1 MLTALADK
9 RGRCPILIGASGVG
23 KSSVARAGVLS
34 ALKSMQWP
42 GTERTS
48 AAAWPSGLKNSR
60 GWLSLVVRPGEAPL
74 EALAAVFIQ
83 LWQLDAKNPDLA
95 ALPRKWAKG
104 FAAGDN
110 TLADLIGVT
119 QDELKKREGEAPE
132 RILIYL
138 DQGEELYTRAASQ
151 EAHRFSEVLAVGL
164 GDHRLSAFASL
175 RADYFDRLQ
184 ADEPLFKCR
193 EHVDVPPLDRAQLHE
208 VVTAPARALGVA
220 FEDDKIADRIT
231 DAAVAEPGALP
242 LVSYQLTDMW
252 AGMVARNDA
261 TLRLP
266 AQAIDVG
273 GVLASRAEDFLKAH
287 PDQEPALRRLLT
299 LRLAAVPPEGE
310 PVRRQARREEC
321 TDAQWT
327 LAAGL
332 ADHPW
337 RLVVM
342 GERATDNRIV
352 AEVAHEALLRAWPR
366 LAQWLRD
373 EREFLVFKGEAE
385 RAERRWQAMER
396 ADRALLTGLD
406 LARAEE
412 WLPKRSQ
419 DLPPDVA
426 TFVQRSIAFDRAEKE
441 RQLRFQ
447 RWVTFG
453 AMAAALVMLVIGGFA
468 GSQWREAEQQRREAE
483 QQRAVA
489 VEREK
494 QTEEQRMIAE
504 QQRRQAQLTQSRFLA
519 DLANQGARA
528 SDAGTAM
535 LLALEAL
542 LPAAHEADR
551 PHAPEAEAALFTS
564 RARLQEIGVLKGHDD
579 RVRSAAFSPD
589 GRQVVTASGDKTAR
603 LWEVASGKEIGVLKG
618 HDGAVSG
625 AAFSPDGRQVVTAS
639 EDTTAR
645 LWEVASGKEI
655 GVLKGH
661 DGPVSSAAFSPDGRQ
676 VVTASDDKTARLWE
690 VASGKEI
697 GVLKGHDEWVWS
709 AAFSPDGRQVVT
721 ASWDKTARL
730 WEVASGKEIGAL
742 KGHDHRVVS
751 AAFSPDGRQVVTA
764 SWDKTA
770 RLWEVASGKEIGVL
784 KGHDGSVSSA
794 AFSPDGRQVVTAS
807 WDQTARL
814 WEVASG
820 KEIGV
825 LKGHDDMVVTAA
837 FSPDGRQVVT
847 ASWDKTARLW
857 EVASGKEIGVLKG
870 HDDWVWSAA
879 FSPDGRQVVT
889 TSRDKTA
896 RLWEVASG
904 KEIGVLKGHDGLVLS
919 AAFSPDGRQ
928 VVTASRDKTA
938 RLWEV
943 ASGKEIGVLK
953 GHDGEVVSAAFSPDG
968 RQVVTA
974 SHDRTARLWE
984 GASGQEIGVLKGHDH
999 LVLSAA
1005 FSPDGRQV
1013 VTASLDQTARLW
1025 EVASGKQIG
1034 VLKGHDGEVVSAA
1047 FSPDGRQVVTASWDK
1062 TARLWEV
1069 ASGKEIGVLKG
1080 HDDGV
1085 YSAAFS
1091 PDGRQ
1096 VVTASR
1102 DKTALLWDVFPTTQ
1116 ALVDDTKRGIPRC
1129 LTRARREAAFLE
1141 PEPPEWCIELEKWPY
1156 HTPEWKQ
1163 WLSERRAGR
1172 NPTLPAAP

>member
-1 MLTALADK
+1 MVADLRIFLSFHSKDQALAEALRAGLKRLKPAADIYFSPLSLSAGFWLPKLAEEIAKADAFLLLIGPASVGPWQQLEYDEALDRHVHERQRFPLVPVIAAGAKAPGLSFLRRLNWVEAPVVTEDKALHRLLAALQGETVVTATPLWKLVNPYRGLEAMTEANTDYFYGRTRETAAVLTALADK

-42 GTERTS
+42 GAERTS

-60 GWLSLVVRPGEAPL
+60 RWLSLIFRPGEAPL

-83 LWQLDAKNPDLA
+83 LWQLDAKNPDQA

-104 FAAGDN
+104 LAAGDN

-151 EAHRFSEVLAVGL
+151 QAHRFSEVLANGL
-164 GDHRLSAFASL
+164 DDRRLSAFASL

-208 VVTAPARALGVA
+208 VVSAPARALGVA

-231 DAAVAEPGALP
+231 DAAAAEPGALP

-273 GVLASRAEDFLKAH
+273 GVLASRAEEFLRAH
-287 PDQEPALRRLLT
+287 PDQETALRRLLT

-321 TDAQWT
+321 TDAEWT

-385 RAERRWQAMER
+385 RAERRWQGMER

-426 TFVQRSIAFDRAEKE
+426 TFVQRSIAFDRAEKD

-468 GSQWREAEQQRREAE
+468 GIQWREAEQQRSVAVK
-483 QQRAVA
+483 QRTVA

-494 QTEEQRMIAE
+494 EAE

-528 SDAGTAM
+528 SDGGTAM

-542 LPAAHEADR
+542 LPAAREADR
-551 PHAPEAEAALFTS
+551 PYAPEAEAALFTS
-564 RARLQEIGVLKGHDD
+564 RARLQEIGVLKGHDGPVWNAAFSPDGRQVVTVSSD
-579 RVRSAAFSPD
+579 RTARLWEVASGKEIAVLKGHDGPVWSAAFSPN

-603 LWEVASGKEIGVLKG
+603 LW
-618 HDGAVSG
+618 
-625 AAFSPDGRQVVTAS
+625 
-639 EDTTAR
+639 
-645 LWEVASGKEI
+645 
-655 GVLKGH
+655 
-661 DGPVSSAAFSPDGRQ
+661 
-676 VVTASDDKTARLWE
+676 
-690 VASGKEI
+690 
-697 GVLKGHDEWVWS
+697 
-709 AAFSPDGRQVVT
+709 
-721 ASWDKTARL
+721 
-730 WEVASGKEIGAL
+730 
-742 KGHDHRVVS
+742 
-751 AAFSPDGRQVVTA
+751 
-764 SWDKTA
+764 
-770 RLWEVASGKEIGVL
+770 
-784 KGHDGSVSSA
+784 
-794 AFSPDGRQVVTAS
+794 
-807 WDQTARL
+807 
-814 WEVASG
+814 
-820 KEIGV
+820 
-825 LKGHDDMVVTAA
+825 
-837 FSPDGRQVVT
+837 
-847 ASWDKTARLW
+847 
-857 EVASGKEIGVLKG
+857 
-870 HDDWVWSAA
+870 
-879 FSPDGRQVVT
+879 
-889 TSRDKTA
+889 
-896 RLWEVASG
+896 
-904 KEIGVLKGHDGLVLS
+904 
-919 AAFSPDGRQ
+919 
-928 VVTASRDKTA
+928 
-938 RLWEV
+938 
-943 ASGKEIGVLK
+943 
-953 GHDGEVVSAAFSPDG
+953 
-968 RQVVTA
+968 
-974 SHDRTARLWE
+974 
-984 GASGQEIGVLKGHDH
+984 
-999 LVLSAA
+999 
-1005 FSPDGRQV
+1005 
-1013 VTASLDQTARLW
+1013 
-1025 EVASGKQIG
+1025 
-1034 VLKGHDGEVVSAA
+1034 
-1047 FSPDGRQVVTASWDK
+1047 
-1062 TARLWEV
+1062 
-1069 ASGKEIGVLKG
+1069 
-1080 HDDGV
+1080 
-1085 YSAAFS
+1085 
-1091 PDGRQ
+1091 
-1096 VVTASR
+1096 
-1102 DKTALLWDVFPTTQ
+1102 DVFPTTQ
-1116 ALVDDTKRGIPRC
+1116 ALVDDAKRVIPRC

-1163 WLSERRAGR
+1163 WLSETRAGR
-1172 NPTLPAAP
+1172 NPPLPVVP

>member
-1 MLTALADK
+1 MAGLRIFLSFHSKDQALAEGLRAGLKRLEPRADVFLSSVSLGAGFWLPKLAEEIAAADAFLLLIGPAGVGPWQQLEYDEALDRHVHERQRFPLVPVIAAGAKAPGLSFLRRLNWVEAPLVTEDKALHRLLAALKGETVVTAMPLWKLVNPYSGLEAMTEANTDYFYGRTRETAAVLTALADK

-83 LWQLDAKNPDLA
+83 LWQLDAKNPDQA

-104 FAAGDN
+104 LAIGDN
-110 TLADLIGVT
+110 TLADLIGAT

-132 RILIYL
+132 RLLIYL
-138 DQGEELYTRAASQ
+138 DQGEELYTRAAPQ
-151 EAHRFSEVLAVGL
+151 EARRFSEVLAVGL

-193 EHVDVPPLDRAQLHE
+193 EHVDVPPLDHAQLHE

-220 FEDDKIADRIT
+220 FEDNKIADRIT
-231 DAAVAEPGALP
+231 DVAVAEPGALP
-242 LVSYQLTDMW
+242 LLSYQLTDMW

-310 PVRRQARREEC
+310 PVRRQARHEEC
-321 TDAQWT
+321 TDAEWT

-396 ADRALLTGLD
+396 ADRALLAGLD

-426 TFVQRSIAFDRAEKE
+426 TFVQRSIARDREEKQRQLAEKE

-447 RWVTFG
+447 RWATFG
-453 AMAAALVMLVIGGFA
+453 AAAAALVMLVIGGFA
-468 GSQWREAEQQRREAE
+468 LSQWREAE

-489 VEREK
+489 VEREMQAEK
-494 QTEEQRMIAE
+494 QRTVALEREKEAE
-504 QQRRQAQLTQSRFLA
+504 QQRRRAQLTQSQFLA
-519 DLANQGARA
+519 DLANQSARA
-528 SDAGTAM
+528 PDAGTAM
-535 LLALEAL
+535 LLAIEAL
-542 LPAAHEADR
+542 LSAAREADR
-551 PHAPEAEAALFTS
+551 PYAPEAEAALFNS
-564 RARLQEIGVLKGHDD
+564 RARLQEIGVLKGHHGL
-579 RVRSAAFSPD
+579 VSTAAFSPD
-589 GRQVVTASGDKTAR
+589 GRQVVTAS
-603 LWEVASGKEIGVLKG
+603 
-618 HDGAVSG
+618 
-625 AAFSPDGRQVVTAS
+625 
-639 EDTTAR
+639 
-645 LWEVASGKEI
+645 
-655 GVLKGH
+655 
-661 DGPVSSAAFSPDGRQ
+661 
-676 VVTASDDKTARLWE
+676 SDN
-690 VASGKEI
+690 
-697 GVLKGHDEWVWS
+697 
-709 AAFSPDGRQVVT
+709 
-721 ASWDKTARL
+721 
-730 WEVASGKEIGAL
+730 
-742 KGHDHRVVS
+742 
-751 AAFSPDGRQVVTA
+751 
-764 SWDKTA
+764 
-770 RLWEVASGKEIGVL
+770 
-784 KGHDGSVSSA
+784 
-794 AFSPDGRQVVTAS
+794 
-807 WDQTARL
+807 TARL

-825 LKGHDDMVVTAA
+825 LKGHDD
-837 FSPDGRQVVT
+837 R
-847 ASWDKTARLW
+847 
-857 EVASGKEIGVLKG
+857 
-870 HDDWVWSAA
+870 
-879 FSPDGRQVVT
+879 
-889 TSRDKTA
+889 
-896 RLWEVASG
+896 
-904 KEIGVLKGHDGLVLS
+904 
-919 AAFSPDGRQ
+919 
-928 VVTASRDKTA
+928 
-938 RLWEV
+938 
-943 ASGKEIGVLK
+943 
-953 GHDGEVVSAAFSPDG
+953 VVSAAFSPDG

-974 SHDRTARLWE
+974 SSDKTARLWE
-984 GASGQEIGVLKGHDH
+984 VASRKEIGVLRGHENP
-999 LVLSAA
+999 VWSAA

-1013 VTASLDQTARLW
+1013 VTASSDKTARLW
-1025 EVASGKQIG
+1025 EVASRKEIG
-1034 VLKGHDGEVVSAA
+1034 VLRGHENPVWSAA
-1047 FSPDGRQVVTASWDK
+1047 FSPDGRQVVTASSDK

-1069 ASGKEIGVLKG
+1069 ASRKEIGVLKG
-1080 HDDGV
+1080 HENRV
-1085 YSAAFS
+1085 WSAAFS

-1096 VVTASR
+1096 VVTASE
-1102 DKTALLWDVFPTTQ
+1102 DKTARLWEVASGKEMGVLKGHDERCR
-1116 ALVDDTKRGIPRC
+1116 APRS
-1129 LTRARREAAFLE
+1129 ARMG
-1141 PEPPEWCIELEKWPY
+1141 
-1156 HTPEWKQ
+1156 
-1163 WLSERRAGR
+1163 GR
-1172 NPTLPAAP
+1172 W